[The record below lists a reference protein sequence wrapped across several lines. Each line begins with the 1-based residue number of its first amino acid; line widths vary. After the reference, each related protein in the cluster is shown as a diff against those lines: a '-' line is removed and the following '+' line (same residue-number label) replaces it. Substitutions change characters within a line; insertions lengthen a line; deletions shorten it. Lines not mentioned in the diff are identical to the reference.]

1 MQINGLLYCDLCN
14 RYLASEEKNKV
25 HFGNQ
30 DFHCT
35 CYRDYL
41 QTLVANQ
48 VALARQM
55 SYRESERFV
64 SISRLLG
71 S

>member
-1 MQINGLLYCDLCN
+1 MQINGLLHCDLCN
-14 RYLASEEKNKV
+14 RYIASEEKNKV

-30 DFHCT
+30 DFHFT

-41 QTLVANQ
+41 QTLFANQ